1 MTGSPLPPAARHQ
14 RGAALLLAMIV
25 VTLVATLA
33 SAMVWQQWTA
43 MRVEA
48 AERSRL
54 QSSWILHGA
63 LDWSRLILRE
73 DARSSRID
81 HLGEPWATP
90 LAEARLSTFLA
101 ADRDPTSNDGPEAFL
116 SGSIADAQARYNLR
130 NLVGDDGR
138 PVPGEVDV
146 LKRLCTAAGLA
157 DDVAPRLAQQ
167 LASAWGARAGAA
179 SEPAAEDPKA
189 GLAPQRLEH
198 LRWLGFDATVVAAL
212 RPWTEVLPVRTQ
224 VNLNTAPREVLS
236 AVLGVDRGTAER
248 LVQARQR
255 APFESVDA
263 ARAQL
268 PASVK
273 LEPAR
278 VSVASSF
285 FDVVGHLRLDDRA
298 LEEHSVL
305 HRRGSG
311 AAVQVIPVRRERRP
325 LSTPGP

>member
-1 MTGSPLPPAARHQ
+1 
-14 RGAALLLAMIV
+14 
-25 VTLVATLA
+25 
-33 SAMVWQQWTA
+33 
-43 MRVEA
+43 
-48 AERSRL
+48 
-54 QSSWILHGA
+54 
-63 LDWSRLILRE
+63 
-73 DARSSRID
+73 
-81 HLGEPWATP
+81 
-90 LAEARLSTFLA
+90 
-101 ADRDPTSNDGPEAFL
+101 
-116 SGSIADAQARYNLR
+116 
-130 NLVGDDGR
+130 
-138 PVPGEVDV
+138 
-146 LKRLCTAAGLA
+146 
-157 DDVAPRLAQQ
+157 
-167 LASAWGARAGAA
+167 
-179 SEPAAEDPKA
+179 
-189 GLAPQRLEH
+189 
-198 LRWLGFDATVVAAL
+198 VVAAL
-212 RPWTEVLPVRTQ
+212 RPWAEVLPVRTQ

-285 FDVVGHLRLDDRA
+285 FDVVGRLRLDDRA